1 MMADI
6 KEDYAVVVGVSHY
19 QGLKILKGPD
29 HDARAFEQWLVDPA
43 GGKVPAGNCRLILS
57 SDNPLMPVQ
66 DSIDDVFG
74 SFLNGFEINGSAGRR
89 LYFYFSG
96 HGLGVLWDET
106 ALVLPKWTKIMRNTA
121 LSSSAYLRELVHT
134 GKFEEVYFFLD
145 CCRNRVVGA
154 NGRPPAFGNAK
165 PAAGTGSC
173 ASYIFSA
180 TEFENEAFE
189 AIIQPGNG
197 SLDNER
203 TRGIFT
209 KTLMDGLNGAA
220 ANGTQ
225 ITADSLRTYIHRTLP
240 ETAKAVDKVQ
250 KGFFQF
256 SGDLEPSILVDEI
269 VPSQTLVVINFNSP
283 GRSVNLQDGGMNI
296 IKTGNTNELQWNVP
310 LAKGLYSICYDDGS
324 GETKEFRV
332 DGLNKTQNH
341 EC

>member
-1 MMADI
+1 MMTAI
-6 KEDYAVVVGVSHY
+6 KEDYAVVVGVTHY
-19 QGLKILKGPD
+19 QGLKVLKGAD
-29 HDARAFEQWLVDPA
+29 KDARVFEKWLIDPV

-66 DSIDDVFG
+66 DSIDEVFG
-74 SFLNGFEINGSAGRR
+74 TFLNGFEANGTAGRR

-165 PAAGTGSC
+165 PAAGAGSC

-189 AIIQPGNG
+189 AIMQPGNG

-203 TRGIFT
+203 TRGLFT
-209 KTLMDGLNGAA
+209 QTLIDGLNGAA
-220 ANGTQ
+220 ADGAQ
-225 ITADSLRTYIHRTLP
+225 VTAASLRTYIHRTLP
-240 ETAKAVDKVQ
+240 ETAKSVNKVQ

-256 SGDLEPSILVDEI
+256 SGDLAPSILVDGI
-269 VPSQTLVVINFNSP
+269 VPAQTLVVITFSRK
-283 GRSVNLQDGGMNI
+283 GRAVSLQDGGMTV
-296 IKTGNTNELQWNVP
+296 IKTGNTDELQWSIP
-310 LAKGLYSICYDDGS
+310 LVRGLYSICYEDGS

-332 DGLNKTQNH
+332 NGLNKTENH